1 MHAAALFTFLTSSY
15 KRQAIAAASARIR
28 AVMGKQSDSLFQRAQ
43 EVIPG
48 GVNSPVRAF
57 RGVGGTPPFI
67 EMAQGSRI
75 FDADNLQYI
84 DCVGSWGPMI
94 LGHGHRYVV
103 EAVKKA
109 ATRGFS
115 FGAPTAGEI
124 ELAEMVVQA
133 IPSIE
138 MLRLVNSGTEATMSA
153 LRLARAATGRNKV
166 MKFDGGYHGHVDSL
180 LVKAGSG
187 GATFNVPDSAGVPA
201 EVTKLTVSVA
211 YNDLEAVRAAVDDDL
226 AAIIVEPVAG
236 NMGCIPP
243 ADGFLQG
250 LREICD
256 ANGSLLIFDEV
267 MTGFRVAYG
276 GAQALYG
283 VKPDITTLGKIIG
296 GGMPIGAYGAK
307 ADLMKLVSPLGPMYQ
322 AGTLSGNPVA
332 VAAGKSTLSVLK
344 NSSIYADLEERSGEF
359 EAGVRAAAEKHNVPV
374 TFNRVG
380 SMWTL
385 FFNDGPVT
393 DFESANRSDRDKF
406 ARFFHLMLGEGV
418 YLPPSQLEAA
428 FFSAAHAKKD
438 ISQLIERADRVLKKI
453 AWEFE
458 K

>member
-1 MHAAALFTFLTSSY
+1 
-15 KRQAIAAASARIR
+15 
-28 AVMGKQSDSLFQRAQ
+28 MGKQSEALFQRAQ
-43 EVIPG
+43 EIIPG

-67 EMAQGSRI
+67 EQGQGSRV

-103 EAVKKA
+103 EAVKRA

-115 FGAPTAGEI
+115 FGAPTVGEV
-124 ELAEMVVQA
+124 ELAEIIIAAM
-133 IPSIE
+133 PSIE
-138 MLRLVNSGTEATMSA
+138 MVRLVNSGTEATMSA
-153 LRLARAATGRNKV
+153 LRLARGATGRKKIL
-166 MKFDGGYHGHVDSL
+166 KFDGGYHGHVDSL

-187 GATFNVPDSAGVPA
+187 GATFNVPDSAGVPE
-201 EVTKLTVSVA
+201 EVTKLTVSVP
-211 YNDLEAVRAAVDDDL
+211 YNHLDAVTHAMDEHGDDI

-236 NMGCIPP
+236 NMGCVPP
-243 ADGFLQG
+243 AEGFLQG
-250 LREICD
+250 LRQICD
-256 ANGSLLIFDEV
+256 DRGALLIFDEV

-296 GGMPIGAYGAK
+296 GGLPIGAYGGSRK
-307 ADLMKLVSPLGPMYQ
+307 LMEFVSPLGPVYQ
-322 AGTLSGNPVA
+322 AGTLSGNPIA
-332 VAAGKSTLSVLK
+332 VAAGKSTLGVLK
-344 NSSIYADLEERSGEF
+344 NSSIYRDLEERSAEF
-359 EAGVRAAAEKHNVPV
+359 EHGVRRSAEKHSVPI

-380 SMWTL
+380 SMWTI
-385 FFNDGPVT
+385 FFTEGPVT
-393 DFESANRSDRDKF
+393 DYESANRSNRDKF
-406 ARFFHLMLGEGV
+406 ARFFHVMLAEGV
-418 YLPPSQLEAA
+418 YLPPSQMESA

-438 ISQLIERADRVLKKI
+438 ILQLIERADRALKKV

>member
-1 MHAAALFTFLTSSY
+1 
-15 KRQAIAAASARIR
+15 
-28 AVMGKQSDSLFQRAQ
+28 MGKQSDMFFQRAQ

-109 ATRGFS
+109 ATKGFS
-115 FGAPTAGEI
+115 FGAPTFGEV
-124 ELAEMVVQA
+124 ELAEMVVA
-133 IPSIE
+133 AVPSIE

-153 LRLARAATGRNKV
+153 LRLARAATGRNKIL
-166 MKFDGGYHGHVDSL
+166 KFDGGYHGHVDSL

-187 GATFNVPDSAGVPA
+187 SATFNVPDSAGVPA
-201 EVTKLTVSVA
+201 EVTKLTVSVP
-211 YNDLEAVRAAVDDDL
+211 YNDLDAVRGAMDSDM

-243 ADGFLQG
+243 ADGFLHG
-250 LREICD
+250 LRQICD
-256 ANGSLLIFDEV
+256 ENGALLILDEV
-267 MTGFRVAYG
+267 MTGFRVAYS
-276 GAQALYG
+276 GAQSLYN
-283 VKPDITTLGKIIG
+283 VRPDITTLGKIIG
-296 GGMPIGAYGAK
+296 GGMPIGAYGGSRK
-307 ADLMKLVSPLGPMYQ
+307 LMEMISPLGPVYQ

-332 VAAGKSTLSVLK
+332 VAAGRATLGVLK
-344 NSSIYADLEERSGEF
+344 NSSIYDDLEERSAEF
-359 EAGVRAAAEKHNVPV
+359 EQGVRHAAEKHNVPI

-380 SMWTL
+380 SMWTM
-385 FFNDGPVT
+385 FFTEGPVT
-393 DFESANRSDRDKF
+393 DFESANKSDRERF
-406 ARFFHLMLGEGV
+406 ARFFHLMLAEGV

-438 ISQLIERADRVLKKI
+438 IVQLVERVDRTLKKV

>member
-1 MHAAALFTFLTSSY
+1 
-15 KRQAIAAASARIR
+15 
-28 AVMGKQSDSLFQRAQ
+28 MGKHSDNLFQRAQ
-43 EVIPG
+43 EIIPG

-57 RGVGGTPPFI
+57 RAVGGTPPFI
-67 EMAQGSRI
+67 EQAQGSRI

-124 ELAEMVVQA
+124 ELAEMIVQA
-133 IPSIE
+133 VPSIE
-138 MLRLVNSGTEATMSA
+138 MVRLVNSGTEATMSA
-153 LRLARAATGRNKV
+153 LRLARAATARKKV
-166 MKFDGGYHGHVDSL
+166 LKFDGGYHGHVDSL

-187 GATFNVPDSAGVPA
+187 AATFNMPDSAGVPE
-201 EVTKLTVSVA
+201 EVAALTLSVP
-211 YNDLEAVRAAVDDDL
+211 YNDLEAVKKAFDENKGDV

-236 NMGCIPP
+236 NMGCVPP
-243 ADGFLQG
+243 APGFLEG
-250 LREICD
+250 LRKICD
-256 ANGSLLIFDEV
+256 DSGALLILDEV

-276 GAQALYG
+276 GAQARFNI
-283 VKPDITTLGKIIG
+283 KPDLTTLGKVIG
-296 GGMPIGAYGAK
+296 GGMPIAAYGGRK
-307 ADLMKLVSPLGPMYQ
+307 ELMKLVSPLGPMYQ
-322 AGTLSGNPVA
+322 AGTLSGNPIA

-344 NSSIYADLEERSGEF
+344 NSSIYDDLEERSAEF
-359 EAGVRAAAEKHNVPV
+359 ETGVRAAAQKHGVPI
-374 TFNRVG
+374 TINRVG
-380 SMWTL
+380 SMWTI
-385 FFNDGPVT
+385 FFTPGPVT
-393 DFESANRSDRDKF
+393 DYASADKSSREKF

-438 ISQLIERADRVLKKI
+438 ILQLVERADRTLKKV
-453 AWEFE
+453 AWEYE

>member
-1 MHAAALFTFLTSSY
+1 
-15 KRQAIAAASARIR
+15 
-28 AVMGKQSDSLFQRAQ
+28 MGKNSDAFFQRAQ
-43 EVIPG
+43 VVIPG

-57 RGVGGTPPFI
+57 KGVGGTPPFI
-67 EMAQGSRI
+67 EQAQGSRI

-115 FGAPTAGEI
+115 FGAPTLGEV
-124 ELAEMVVQA
+124 ELAEMIAAAV
-133 IPSIE
+133 PSIE

-153 LRLARAATGRNKV
+153 LRLARAATGRAKII
-166 MKFDGGYHGHVDSL
+166 KFDGGYHGHVDSL

-187 GATFNVPDSAGVPA
+187 AATFNVPDSAGVPKA
-201 EVTKLTVSVA
+201 VTELTISVP
-211 YNDLEAVRAAVDDDL
+211 YNDLEAVREAMSDEVAAV
-226 AAIIVEPVAG
+226 IVEPVAG
-236 NMGCIPP
+236 NMGCVPP
-243 ADGFLQG
+243 AEGFLQG

-256 ANGSLLIFDEV
+256 DSGALLIFDEV

-276 GAQALYG
+276 GAQTLYD
-283 VKPDITTLGKIIG
+283 VRPDITTLGKIIG
-296 GGMPIGAYGAK
+296 GGMPIGAYGASSS
-307 ADLMKLVSPLGPMYQ
+307 LMDYVSPVGPMYQ

-332 VAAGKSTLSVLK
+332 VASGRATLSVLK
-344 NSSIYADLEERSGEF
+344 NSSIYADLEERSAEF
-359 EAGVRAAAEKHNVPV
+359 EEGVRAAAEKHAVPL
-374 TFNRVG
+374 TINRVG
-380 SMWTL
+380 SMWTI
-385 FFNDGPVT
+385 FFAERPVT
-393 DFESANRSDRDKF
+393 DFVSADKSNREKF

-438 ISQLIERADRVLKKI
+438 VSQMIERVDRVLKKI
-453 AWEFE
+453 AWEYE

>member
-1 MHAAALFTFLTSSY
+1 
-15 KRQAIAAASARIR
+15 
-28 AVMGKQSDSLFQRAQ
+28 MGKQSEALFKRAQ
-43 EVIPG
+43 EIIPG

-57 RGVGGTPPFI
+57 RAVGGTPPFI
-67 EMAQGSRI
+67 EQGQGSRI

-115 FGAPTAGEI
+115 FGAPTVGEV
-124 ELAEMVVQA
+124 ELAEMIIA
-133 IPSIE
+133 AMPSIE
-138 MLRLVNSGTEATMSA
+138 MIRLVNSGTEATMSA
-153 LRLARAATGRNKV
+153 LRLARGATGRKKIL
-166 MKFDGGYHGHVDSL
+166 KFDGGYHGHVDSL

-187 GATFNVPDSAGVPA
+187 SATFGVPDSAGVP
-201 EVTKLTVSVA
+201 EEITRLTVTVP
-211 YNDLEAVRAAVDDDL
+211 YNHLDAVTNAMDEHGDDI

-236 NMGCIPP
+236 NMGCVPP
-243 ADGFLQG
+243 AEGFLQG
-250 LREICD
+250 LRAICD
-256 ANGSLLIFDEV
+256 ERGALLIFDEV

-276 GAQALYG
+276 GAQSLYG
-283 VKPDITTLGKIIG
+283 VKADLTTLGKIIG
-296 GGMPIGAYGAK
+296 GGMPIGAYGGARK
-307 ADLMKLVSPLGPMYQ
+307 LMEQVSPLGPVYQ
-322 AGTLSGNPVA
+322 AGTLSGNPIA
-332 VAAGKSTLSVLK
+332 VAAGKSTLGVLK
-344 NSSIYADLEERSGEF
+344 NSSIYRDLEDRSAEF
-359 EAGVRAAAEKHNVPV
+359 EHGVRKAADKHGVPI

-380 SMWTL
+380 SMWTI
-385 FFNDGPVT
+385 FFTEGPVT
-393 DFESANRSDRDKF
+393 DYESANRSNRDKY
-406 ARFFHLMLGEGV
+406 ARFFHTVLAEGV

-438 ISQLIERADRVLKKI
+438 ILQLIERTDRGLRKV

>member
-1 MHAAALFTFLTSSY
+1 MA
-15 KRQAIAAASARIR
+15 
-28 AVMGKQSDSLFQRAQ
+28 KQSETLFQRAQ

-67 EMAQGSRI
+67 EQAQGSRI

-124 ELAEMVVQA
+124 ELAEMIVQA
-133 IPSIE
+133 MPSIE
-138 MLRLVNSGTEATMSA
+138 MVRLVNSGTEATMSA
-153 LRLARAATGRNKV
+153 LRLARAATGRSKV
-166 MKFDGGYHGHVDSL
+166 LKFDGGYHGHVDSL

-187 GATFNVPDSAGVPA
+187 AATFNTPDSAGVPA
-201 EVTKLTVSVA
+201 EVTQLTLSVP
-211 YNDLEAVRAAVDDDL
+211 YNHLDAVTNAMEENADDV

-236 NMGCIPP
+236 NMGCVPP
-243 ADGFLQG
+243 AEGFLQG
-250 LREICD
+250 LRQICD
-256 ANGSLLIFDEV
+256 EHGALLILDEV
-267 MTGFRVAYG
+267 MTGFRVAYS
-276 GAQALYG
+276 GAQSLYG
-283 VKPDITTLGKIIG
+283 IKPDLTTLGKVIG
-296 GGMPIGAYGAK
+296 GGMPVAAYGGRK
-307 ADLMKLVSPLGPMYQ
+307 ELMKLVSPLGPMYQ
-322 AGTLSGNPVA
+322 AGTLSGNPIA

-344 NSSIYADLEERSGEF
+344 NSSIYDDLEERSGEF
-359 EAGVRAAAEKHNVPV
+359 AEGVKRAAEKHGVPI

-380 SMWTL
+380 SMWTI
-385 FFNDGPVT
+385 FFTDGPVT
-393 DFESANRSDRDKF
+393 DYESANRSNREKF
-406 ARFFHLMLGEGV
+406 ARFFHLMLAEGV

-438 ISQLIERADRVLKKI
+438 ILQLIERADRSLKKV
-453 AWEFE
+453 AWDFE

>member
-1 MHAAALFTFLTSSY
+1 
-15 KRQAIAAASARIR
+15 
-28 AVMGKQSDSLFQRAQ
+28 MGKNSDTLFQRAQ
-43 EVIPG
+43 ETIPG

-57 RGVGGTPPFI
+57 KGVGGSPLFI
-67 EMAQGSRI
+67 DMAQGSRI

-115 FGAPTAGEI
+115 FGAPTLGEI
-124 ELAEMVVQA
+124 ELAEMIVQA

-138 MLRLVNSGTEATMSA
+138 MVRLVNSGTEATMSA
-153 LRLARAATGRNKV
+153 LRLARAATGRKKII
-166 MKFDGGYHGHVDSL
+166 KFDGGYHGHVDSL

-187 GATFNVPDSAGVPA
+187 GATFNVPDSAGVPK
-201 EVTKLTVSVA
+201 EVTELTISVA
-211 YNDLEAVRAAVDDDL
+211 YNDLDAVKAVMDAEVAAV
-226 AAIIVEPVAG
+226 IVEPVAG
-236 NMGCIPP
+236 NMGCVPP
-243 ADGFLQG
+243 AEGFLKG
-250 LREICD
+250 LRELCT
-256 ANGSLLIFDEV
+256 ANGALLILDEV

-276 GAQALYG
+276 GAQG
-283 VKPDITTLGKIIG
+283 RFGITPDITTLGKIIG
-296 GGMPIGAYGAK
+296 GGMPIGAYGGK
-307 ADLMKLVSPLGPMYQ
+307 RKLMELVSPLGPMYQ

-332 VAAGKSTLSVLK
+332 VAAGRATLGVLK
-344 NSSIYADLEERSGEF
+344 NSSIYADLEERSAEF
-359 EAGVRAAAEKHNVPV
+359 EAGVRAAAEKHGVPI
-374 TFNRVG
+374 TFHRVG

-385 FFNDGPVT
+385 FFNEGPVY
-393 DFESANRSDRDKF
+393 DFETANKSNREKF

-428 FFSAAHAKKD
+428 FFSAAHAKKE
-438 ISQLIERADRVLKKI
+438 ILQLIERADRALKKV

>member
-1 MHAAALFTFLTSSY
+1 
-15 KRQAIAAASARIR
+15 
-28 AVMGKQSDSLFQRAQ
+28 MGKNSEAFFQRAL
-43 EVIPG
+43 EVMPG

-57 RGVGGTPPFI
+57 GGVGGTPRFI
-67 EMAQGSRI
+67 DMAQGARI

-109 ATRGFS
+109 ATKGFS
-115 FGAPTAGEI
+115 FGAPTLGEV
-124 ELAEMVVQA
+124 ELAEMITA
-133 IPSIE
+133 ALPSIE
-138 MLRLVNSGTEATMSA
+138 MIRLVNSGTEATMSA
-153 LRLARAATGRNKV
+153 LRLARAATGRKKIL
-166 MKFDGGYHGHVDSL
+166 KFDGGYHGHVDSL

-187 GATFNVPDSAGVPA
+187 SATFNVPDSAGVPS
-201 EVTKLTVSVA
+201 EVTKLTLSVP
-211 YNDLEAVRAAVDDDL
+211 YNNLEAARAAMDDDI

-236 NMGCIPP
+236 NMGCVPP
-243 ADGFLQG
+243 APGFLQG

-256 ANGSLLIFDEV
+256 ANGALLIIDEV

-276 GAQALYG
+276 GAQLLYG
-283 VKPDITTLGKIIG
+283 VKPDITTLGKVIG
-296 GGMPIGAYGAK
+296 GGMPIGAYGASRK
-307 ADLMKLVSPLGPMYQ
+307 LMQQVSPLGPMYQ

-332 VAAGKSTLSVLK
+332 VAAGKATLGVLK
-344 NSSIYADLEERSGEF
+344 NSSIYRDLEERSAEF
-359 EAGVRAAAEKHNVPV
+359 ETGVRQAAEAHGVSI

-380 SMWTL
+380 SMWTM

-393 DFESANRSDRDKF
+393 DFESANRSNREKF
-406 ARFFHLMLGEGV
+406 ARFFHIMLSEGV

-438 ISQLIERADRVLKKI
+438 ILQLVERADRALKKV

>member
-1 MHAAALFTFLTSSY
+1 MA
-15 KRQAIAAASARIR
+15 
-28 AVMGKQSDSLFQRAQ
+28 KQSDSLFQRAQ
-43 EVIPG
+43 EVMPG

-57 RGVGGTPPFI
+57 RGVGGAPLFI
-67 EMAQGSRI
+67 EMGQGGRI

-124 ELAEMVVQA
+124 DLAEMIIQA
-133 IPSIE
+133 VPSME
-138 MLRLVNSGTEATMSA
+138 MVRLVNSGTEATMSA
-153 LRLARAATGRNKV
+153 LRLARAATGRKKIL
-166 MKFDGGYHGHVDSL
+166 KFDGGYHGHVDSL

-187 GATFNVPDSAGVPA
+187 GATFNVPDSAGVP
-201 EVTKLTVSVA
+201 EELTRLTLIA
-211 YNDLEAVRAAVDDDL
+211 RYNDLESVRAVMTDEV

-243 ADGFLQG
+243 QPGFLEG

-256 ANGSLLIFDEV
+256 EHGALLILDEV

-276 GAQALYG
+276 GAQARYG
-283 VKPDITTLGKIIG
+283 IRPDITTLGKIIG
-296 GGMPIGAYGAK
+296 GGMPIGAYGASRK
-307 ADLMKLVSPLGPMYQ
+307 IMELVSPLGPMYQ

-332 VAAGKSTLSVLK
+332 VAAGRATLSVLR
-344 NSSIYADLEERSGEF
+344 NSSIYDDLEERTGEF
-359 EAGVRAAAEKHNVPV
+359 ENGVRAAADKHNVPI

-385 FFNDGPVT
+385 FFTEGPVT
-393 DFESANRSDRDKF
+393 DFESANRSNREKF
-406 ARFFHLMLGEGV
+406 ARFFHLMLAEGV

-438 ISQLIERADRVLKKI
+438 IAQMVERADRSLKKL
-453 AWEFE
+453 AWEFGE
-458 K
+458 A

>member
-1 MHAAALFTFLTSSY
+1 
-15 KRQAIAAASARIR
+15 
-28 AVMGKQSDSLFQRAQ
+28 
-43 EVIPG
+43 
-48 GVNSPVRAF
+48 
-57 RGVGGTPPFI
+57 
-67 EMAQGSRI
+67 MAQGSRI
-75 FDADNLQYI
+75 FDADNVQYI

-124 ELAEMVVQA
+124 ELAEMIIA
-133 IPSIE
+133 AFPSVE
-138 MLRLVNSGTEATMSA
+138 MIRLVNSGTEATMSA
-153 LRLARAATGRNKV
+153 LRLARAATGRKKIL
-166 MKFDGGYHGHVDSL
+166 KFDGGYHGHVDSL

-187 GATFNVPDSAGVPA
+187 GATFNVPDSAGVPP
-201 EVTKLTVSVA
+201 EVTELTISVP
-211 YNDLEAVRAAVDDDL
+211 YNDLEAVKAAMSNEVAAV
-226 AAIIVEPVAG
+226 IVEPVAG
-236 NMGCIPP
+236 NMGCVPP
-243 ADGFLQG
+243 KAGFLEG
-250 LREICD
+250 LRKLCD
-256 ANGSLLIFDEV
+256 EHGSLLILDEV

-283 VKPDITTLGKIIG
+283 IKPDITTLGKIIG
-296 GGMPIGAYGAK
+296 GGMPIGAYGASRK
-307 ADLMKLVSPLGPMYQ
+307 LMENVSPLGPMYQ

-359 EAGVRAAAEKHNVPV
+359 QQGVLAAAEKHGVPL
-374 TFNRVG
+374 TMNRVG
-380 SMWTL
+380 SMWTI
-385 FFNDGPVT
+385 FFTEGPVV
-393 DFESANRSDRDKF
+393 DFESANQSNRDKF
-406 ARFFHLMLGEGV
+406 ARFFHVMLAEGV

-438 ISQLIERADRVLKKI
+438 ILQLIERVDRALKKI

>member
-1 MHAAALFTFLTSSY
+1 
-15 KRQAIAAASARIR
+15 
-28 AVMGKQSDSLFQRAQ
+28 MGKNSDSLFQRAQ

-67 EMAQGSRI
+67 DMALGSRV

-115 FGAPTAGEI
+115 FGAPTVGEV

-133 IPSIE
+133 MPSIE

-153 LRLARAATGRNKV
+153 LRLARAATKRNKIL
-166 MKFDGGYHGHVDSL
+166 KFDGGYHGHVDSL

-187 GATFNVPDSAGVPA
+187 AATFNEPDSAGVPA
-201 EVTKLTVSVA
+201 ELAKLTISVP
-211 YNDLEAVRAAVDDDL
+211 YNDLAAVREAMDDDV

-236 NMGCIPP
+236 NMGCVPP
-243 ADGFLQG
+243 ADGFLKG
-250 LREICD
+250 LREACD
-256 ANGSLLIFDEV
+256 KNGSLLIFDEV

-276 GAQALYG
+276 GAQQLFD

-296 GGMPIGAYGAK
+296 GGMPIGAYGGCRE
-307 ADLMKLVSPLGPMYQ
+307 LMELISPLGP
-322 AGTLSGNPVA
+322 T
-332 VAAGKSTLSVLK
+332 
-344 NSSIYADLEERSGEF
+344 
-359 EAGVRAAAEKHNVPV
+359 
-374 TFNRVG
+374 
-380 SMWTL
+380 
-385 FFNDGPVT
+385 
-393 DFESANRSDRDKF
+393 
-406 ARFFHLMLGEGV
+406 
-418 YLPPSQLEAA
+418 
-428 FFSAAHAKKD
+428 
-438 ISQLIERADRVLKKI
+438 
-453 AWEFE
+453 
-458 K
+458 

>member
-1 MHAAALFTFLTSSY
+1 MA
-15 KRQAIAAASARIR
+15 
-28 AVMGKQSDSLFQRAQ
+28 KQSESLFQRAQ

-57 RGVGGTPPFI
+57 RGVGGAPLFI
-67 EMAQGSRI
+67 EMGQGGRI

-84 DCVGSWGPMI
+84 DCIGSWGPMI

-115 FGAPTAGEI
+115 FGAPTAAEI
-124 ELAEMVVQA
+124 ELAEMVIQA
-133 IPSIE
+133 VPSME
-138 MLRLVNSGTEATMSA
+138 MVRLVNSGTEATMSA
-153 LRLARAATGRNKV
+153 LRLARAATGRKKIL
-166 MKFDGGYHGHVDSL
+166 KFEGGYHGHVDSL

-187 GATFNVPDSAGVPA
+187 GATFNVPDSAGVP
-201 EVTKLTVSVA
+201 EELTNLTLIA
-211 YNDLEAVRAAVDDDL
+211 RYNDLDDVRDKMSNEV

-243 ADGFLQG
+243 QPGFLEG
-250 LREICD
+250 LRSICD
-256 ANGSLLIFDEV
+256 EHGALLILDEV

-276 GAQALYG
+276 GAQARYG
-283 VKPDITTLGKIIG
+283 VRPDITTLGKIIG
-296 GGMPIGAYGAK
+296 GGMPIGAYGASRK
-307 ADLMKLVSPLGPMYQ
+307 LMELVSPLGPMYQ

-332 VAAGKSTLSVLK
+332 VAAGRATLSVLR
-344 NSSIYADLEERSGEF
+344 NSSIYDDLEERSAEF
-359 EAGVRAAAEKHNVPV
+359 EAGVLAAAEKHAVPV
-374 TFNRVG
+374 TLNRVG

-385 FFNDGPVT
+385 FFTEGPVT
-393 DFESANRSDRDKF
+393 DFDSANKSDREKF
-406 ARFFHLMLGEGV
+406 ARFFHLMLAEGV

-438 ISQLIERADRVLKKI
+438 IAQMVERVTRALKKV
-453 AWEFE
+453 AWEFGS
-458 K
+458 

>member
-1 MHAAALFTFLTSSY
+1 
-15 KRQAIAAASARIR
+15 
-28 AVMGKQSDSLFQRAQ
+28 MGKQSDALFQRAK
-43 EVIPG
+43 EIIPG

-57 RGVGGTPPFI
+57 GAVGGTPPFI
-67 EMAQGSRI
+67 EQGQGSRV

-84 DCVGSWGPMI
+84 DCLGSWGPMI

-115 FGAPTAGEI
+115 FGAPTVGEV
-124 ELAEMVVQA
+124 ELAEMIIA
-133 IPSIE
+133 ALPSIE
-138 MLRLVNSGTEATMSA
+138 MIRLVNSGTEATMSA
-153 LRLARAATGRNKV
+153 LRLARAATGRKKI

-187 GATFNVPDSAGVPA
+187 AATFNVPDSAGVP
-201 EVTKLTVSVA
+201 EEIIRLTVSVP
-211 YNDLEAVRAAVDDDL
+211 YNHLDAVTNAMDEHGDDM

-243 ADGFLQG
+243 AEGFLQG

-256 ANGSLLIFDEV
+256 ERGSLLIFDEV

-276 GAQALYG
+276 GAQGLYG
-283 VKPDITTLGKIIG
+283 VKPDLTTLGKIIG
-296 GGMPIGAYGAK
+296 GGMPIGAYGGGRK
-307 ADLMKLVSPLGPMYQ
+307 LMQQVSPMGPMYQ
-322 AGTLSGNPVA
+322 AGTLSGNPIA
-332 VAAGKSTLSVLK
+332 VAAGKSTLGVLK
-344 NSSIYADLEERSGEF
+344 NSSIYKDLEERSAEF
-359 EAGVRAAAEKHNVPV
+359 EQGVCRAAEKHGVPI
-374 TFNRVG
+374 TLNRVG
-380 SMWTL
+380 SMWTI
-385 FFNDGPVT
+385 FFTEGPVT
-393 DFESANRSDRDKF
+393 DWESANRSNREKF
-406 ARFFHLMLGEGV
+406 ARFFHVMLAEGV
-418 YLPPSQLEAA
+418 YLPPSQMEAA

-438 ISQLIERADRVLKKI
+438 ILQLIERADRALKKV

>member
-1 MHAAALFTFLTSSY
+1 
-15 KRQAIAAASARIR
+15 
-28 AVMGKQSDSLFQRAQ
+28 MGKQSEALFKRAQ
-43 EVIPG
+43 EIIPG

-57 RGVGGTPPFI
+57 RAVGGTPPFI
-67 EMAQGSRI
+67 EQGQGSRI

-115 FGAPTAGEI
+115 FGAPTVGEVEI
-124 ELAEMVVQA
+124 AEIIIAAM
-133 IPSIE
+133 PSIE

-153 LRLARAATGRNKV
+153 LRLARGATGRKKIL
-166 MKFDGGYHGHVDSL
+166 KFDGGYHGHVDSL

-187 GATFNVPDSAGVPA
+187 SATFGVPDSAGVPEEITRLTLSVPYNHLDA
-201 EVTKLTVSVA
+201 VTHA
-211 YNDLEAVRAAVDDDL
+211 MDEHGDDI

-236 NMGCIPP
+236 NMGCVPP
-243 ADGFLQG
+243 AEGFLQG
-250 LREICD
+250 LRAICD
-256 ANGSLLIFDEV
+256 ERGALLIFDEV

-276 GAQALYG
+276 GAQSLYG
-283 VKPDITTLGKIIG
+283 VKPDLTTLGKIIG
-296 GGMPIGAYGAK
+296 GGMPIGAYGGARK
-307 ADLMKLVSPLGPMYQ
+307 LMEQVSPLGPVYQ
-322 AGTLSGNPVA
+322 AGTLSGNPMT
-332 VAAGKSTLSVLK
+332 VAAGKSTLGVLK
-344 NSSIYADLEERSGEF
+344 NSSIYRDLEDRSAEF
-359 EAGVRAAAEKHNVPV
+359 EHGVQRAADKHGVPI
-374 TFNRVG
+374 TCNRVG
-380 SMWTL
+380 SMWTI
-385 FFNDGPVT
+385 FFTEGPVT
-393 DFESANRSDRDKF
+393 DYESANRSNRDKY
-406 ARFFHLMLGEGV
+406 ARFFHTMLAEGV

-438 ISQLIERADRVLKKI
+438 ILQLIERTDRALRKV

>member
-1 MHAAALFTFLTSSY
+1 MA
-15 KRQAIAAASARIR
+15 
-28 AVMGKQSDSLFQRAQ
+28 KQSEALFQRAQ

-57 RGVGGTPPFI
+57 GGVGGAPLFM
-67 EMAQGSRI
+67 EVGQGGRI

-124 ELAEMVVQA
+124 ELAEMMVQA
-133 IPSIE
+133 VPSME
-138 MLRLVNSGTEATMSA
+138 MVRLVNSGTEATMSA
-153 LRLARAATGRNKV
+153 LRLARAATGRKKV
-166 MKFDGGYHGHVDSL
+166 LKFEGGYHGHVDSM

-187 GATFNVPDSAGVPA
+187 GATFNVPDSAGVPS
-201 EVTKLTVSVA
+201 EMTDLTLIA
-211 YNDLEAVRAAVDDDL
+211 RYNDLEDARARMNDEV

-243 ADGFLQG
+243 QPGFLHG

-256 ANGSLLIFDEV
+256 QHGALLILDEV

-276 GAQALYG
+276 GAQARY
-283 VKPDITTLGKIIG
+283 VIRPDITTLGKIIG
-296 GGMPIGAYGAK
+296 GGMPIGAYGAPRK
-307 ADLMKLVSPLGPMYQ
+307 LMELVSPLGPMYQ

-332 VAAGKSTLSVLK
+332 VAAGRATLSVLR
-344 NSSIYADLEERSGEF
+344 NSSIYDDLEERSGEF
-359 EAGVRAAAEKHNVPV
+359 ENGVRASADKHNVPV
-374 TFNRVG
+374 TLNRVG

-385 FFNDGPVT
+385 FFTEGPVT
-393 DFESANRSDRDKF
+393 DFESANRSNREKF
-406 ARFFHLMLGEGV
+406 ARFFHLMLAEGV
-418 YLPPSQLEAA
+418 YLPPSQLESA

-438 ISQLIERADRVLKKI
+438 VQQMVERVDRVMKKV
-453 AWEFE
+453 AWEFGT
-458 K
+458 

>member
-1 MHAAALFTFLTSSY
+1 
-15 KRQAIAAASARIR
+15 
-28 AVMGKQSDSLFQRAQ
+28 MGKHSDELFARAQ
-43 EVIPG
+43 QVIPG

-57 RGVGGTPPFI
+57 RGVGGTPRFI
-67 EMAQGSRI
+67 DQAQGARI

-94 LGHGHRYVV
+94 LGHGHRFVV

-115 FGAPTAGEI
+115 FGAPTEGEI
-124 ELAEMVVQA
+124 ELAEMVIAA
-133 IPSIE
+133 IPAIE
-138 MLRLVNSGTEATMSA
+138 MVRLVNSGTEATMSA
-153 LRLARAATGRNKV
+153 LRLARGATGRSKII
-166 MKFDGGYHGHVDSL
+166 KFDGGYHGHVDSL

-201 EVTKLTVSVA
+201 DVTKLTTSVP
-211 YNDLEAVRAAVDDDL
+211 YNDLDAVRAAVDSDV

-236 NMGCIPP
+236 NMGCVPP
-243 ADGFLQG
+243 ADGFLRG

-256 ANGSLLIFDEV
+256 ASGALLIFDEV

-276 GAQALYG
+276 GAQSLYG
-283 VKPDITTLGKIIG
+283 VRPDITTLGKIIG
-296 GGMPIGAYGAK
+296 GGLPIGAYGGSRK
-307 ADLMKLVSPLGPMYQ
+307 LMEMISPLGPVYQ
-322 AGTLSGNPVA
+322 AGTLSGNPIA

-344 NSSIYADLEERSGEF
+344 NSAIYHDLEERSAEF
-359 EAGVRAAAEKHNVPV
+359 ESGVRASAVKHGVPI

-380 SMWTL
+380 SMWTI
-385 FFNDGPVT
+385 FFNPGPVT
-393 DFESANRSDRDKF
+393 DFESANRSNREKF
-406 ARFFHLMLGEGV
+406 ARFFHVMLAEGV
-418 YLPPSQLEAA
+418 YLPPSQMEAA

-438 ISQLIERADRVLKKI
+438 ILQLIERADRAVKKV

>member
-1 MHAAALFTFLTSSY
+1 
-15 KRQAIAAASARIR
+15 
-28 AVMGKQSDSLFQRAQ
+28 MGKNSETLFQRAQ
-43 EVIPG
+43 EIIPG

-57 RGVGGTPPFI
+57 RGVGGTPLFI
-67 EMAQGSRI
+67 DQALGSRI
-75 FDADNLQYI
+75 FDADNVQYI

-115 FGAPTAGEI
+115 FGAPTLGEI
-124 ELAEMVVQA
+124 ELAEMIVQA
-133 IPSIE
+133 VPSIE
-138 MLRLVNSGTEATMSA
+138 MVRLVNSGTEATMSA
-153 LRLARAATGRNKV
+153 LRLARAATGRKKII
-166 MKFDGGYHGHVDSL
+166 KFDGGYHGHVDSL

-187 GATFNVPDSAGVPA
+187 GATFNVPDSAGVPNERKA
-201 EVTKLTVSVA
+201 M
-211 YNDLEAVRAAVDDDL
+211 DDDV

-236 NMGCIPP
+236 NMGCVPP

-250 LREICD
+250 LRDLCTEHG
-256 ANGSLLIFDEV
+256 ALLILDEV

-276 GAQALYG
+276 GAQSVYG

-296 GGMPIGAYGAK
+296 GGMPIGAYGGRRE
-307 ADLMKLVSPLGPMYQ
+307 LMQLVSPLGPMYQ

-332 VAAGKSTLSVLK
+332 VAAGKATLGVLK
-344 NSSIYADLEERSGEF
+344 NSSIYADLEERSNEF
-359 EAGVRAAAEKHNVPV
+359 QTGVRKAAEKHGVPL
-374 TFNRVG
+374 TINRAG
-380 SMWTL
+380 SMWTI
-385 FFNDGPVT
+385 FFTEGPVT
-393 DFESANRSDRDKF
+393 DYESANRSNRDKF

-438 ISQLIERADRVLKKI
+438 ILQLIERADRTLKKL

>member
-1 MHAAALFTFLTSSY
+1 
-15 KRQAIAAASARIR
+15 
-28 AVMGKQSDSLFQRAQ
+28 MGKQSDALFQRAQ
-43 EVIPG
+43 EIIPG

-57 RGVGGTPPFI
+57 RAVGGTPPFI
-67 EMAQGSRI
+67 EQGQGSRI

-103 EAVKKA
+103 EAVKRA

-115 FGAPTAGEI
+115 FGAPTVGEV
-124 ELAEMVVQA
+124 ELAEMVIA
-133 IPSIE
+133 AMPSIE

-153 LRLARAATGRNKV
+153 LRLARAATGRKKIL
-166 MKFDGGYHGHVDSL
+166 KFDGGYHGHVDAL

-187 GATFNVPDSAGVPA
+187 GATFGVPDSAGIP
-201 EVTKLTVSVA
+201 EDVTRLTVSVP
-211 YNDLEAVRAAVDDDL
+211 YNHLDAVTHAMDEHGDDI

-236 NMGCIPP
+236 NMGCVPP

-250 LREICD
+250 LRQICD
-256 ANGSLLIFDEV
+256 ERGALLIFDEV
-267 MTGFRVAYG
+267 MTCFRVSYG

-283 VKPDITTLGKIIG
+283 VKPDLTTLGKIIG
-296 GGMPIGAYGAK
+296 GGMPIGAYGGSRK
-307 ADLMKLVSPLGPMYQ
+307 LMQLVSPLGPVYQ
-322 AGTLSGNPVA
+322 AGTLSGNPIA
-332 VAAGKSTLSVLK
+332 VAAGKSTLGVLK
-344 NSSIYADLEERSGEF
+344 NSSIYRDLEERSAEF
-359 EAGVRAAAEKHNVPV
+359 EHGVRRSAEKHSVPI

-380 SMWTL
+380 SMWTI
-385 FFNDGPVT
+385 FFTEGPVT
-393 DFESANRSDRDKF
+393 DYESANRSNRDKF
-406 ARFFHLMLGEGV
+406 ARFFHVMLAEGV
-418 YLPPSQLEAA
+418 YLPPSQMEAA

-438 ISQLIERADRVLKKI
+438 ILQLIERADRALKKV

>member
-1 MHAAALFTFLTSSY
+1 
-15 KRQAIAAASARIR
+15 
-28 AVMGKQSDSLFQRAQ
+28 MGKNSENLFQRAQ

-67 EMAQGSRI
+67 DMALGSRV

-94 LGHGHRYVV
+94 LGHCHRYVV

-115 FGAPTAGEI
+115 FGAPTAAEI
-124 ELAEMVVQA
+124 ELAEMIVEAV
-133 IPSIE
+133 PSME
-138 MLRLVNSGTEATMSA
+138 MVRLVNSGTEATMSA
-153 LRLARAATGRNKV
+153 LRLARAATGRNAI

-187 GATFNVPDSAGVPA
+187 PATFNAPDSAGVPK
-201 EVTKLTVSVA
+201 EVTALTLSVP
-211 YNDLEAVRAAVDDDL
+211 YNDLKAVRDAMTDDV

-236 NMGCIPP
+236 NMGCVPP
-243 ADGFLQG
+243 QPGFLKG

-256 ANGSLLIFDEV
+256 EKGSLLILDEV

-276 GAQALYG
+276 GAQALYDI
-283 VKPDITTLGKIIG
+283 KPDITTLGKIIG
-296 GGMPIGAYGAK
+296 GGMPIGAYGAPRK
-307 ADLMKLVSPLGPMYQ
+307 LMELVSPLGPMYQ

-332 VAAGKSTLSVLK
+332 VASGRATLSVLR
-344 NSSIYADLEERSGEF
+344 NSSIYDDLEERTNEF
-359 EAGVRAAAEKHNVPV
+359 EQGVRKAAEKHGVPI

-385 FFNDGPVT
+385 FFTEGPVT
-393 DFESANRSDRDKF
+393 DFESANKSNREKF
-406 ARFFHLMLGEGV
+406 ARFFHLMLAEGV

-438 ISQLIERADRVLKKI
+438 ILQLIERADRVLKKV
-453 AWEFE
+453 AWEYSS
-458 K
+458 